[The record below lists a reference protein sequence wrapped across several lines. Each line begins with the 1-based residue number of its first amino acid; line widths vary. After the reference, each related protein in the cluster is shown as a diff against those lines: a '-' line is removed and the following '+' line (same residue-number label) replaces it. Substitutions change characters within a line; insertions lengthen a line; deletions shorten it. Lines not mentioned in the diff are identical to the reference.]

1 MEKGESPTA
10 ILGLEQI
17 KITSLTANN
26 SEAPLEQ
33 QINRPLPPTPLRR
46 RKKFLSSPGPKS
58 ATPCSPSGA
67 SLPGS
72 RACNTLQCD
81 MSGSLAGTDP
91 DRQEVK
97 YTELGSREAQD
108 QQINRPL
115 PPTPHRSK
123 KKVLSGPKPAT
134 PRSQSPASLL
144 GFRACTTLQVDM
156 SGSLAGTAPDRQEV
170 KSTDCGLQEEQIN
183 RPLPPTPRRQ
193 RKKILS
199 SPGPKSATP
208 RSPSCASLPGSTACN
223 TLQCDMSG
231 FEADTDPVRQEVKST
246 ERDLREE
253 QDEIGRRWEERLMVL
268 MEERKRNLAELLK
281 VLKKEMERRCEQL
294 QMTTGQP
301 SSDDTQ
307 TPSSGDTQTKEQKVV
322 SLTALRETTKASEGK
337 LLKTCFLRRTVPL
350 RILRLQR
357 EFHQEV
363 KKENERLANLEK
375 TTEGAKKADKSRL
388 DEKLRTLQMEYEERL
403 TEEREKI
410 ESEKQRGKER
420 IKCLRH
426 ATMEKLK
433 EEQLKAEEDRKS
445 VV

>member
-144 GFRACTTLQVDM
+144 GFRACTTLQCDMSDSEADTDLGRQEVKSTERGLQEQQINRPLPPTPVCLRKKFLSSPSSSLPGFRACTTLQFDM
-156 SGSLAGTAPDRQEV
+156 SGSLAGSAPDRQEV
-170 KSTDCGLQEEQIN
+170 KSTERGLQEQQIN
-183 RPLPPTPRRQ
+183 RPLPPTPLHL
-193 RKKILS
+193 RKKFLS

-208 RSPSCASLPGSTACN
+208 CSPSPASLPGS
-223 TLQCDMSG
+223 
-231 FEADTDPVRQEVKST
+231 R
-246 ERDLREE
+246 
-253 QDEIGRRWEERLMVL
+253 EIGRAHV
-268 MEERKRNLAELLK
+268 
-281 VLKKEMERRCEQL
+281 
-294 QMTTGQP
+294 
-301 SSDDTQ
+301 
-307 TPSSGDTQTKEQKVV
+307 
-322 SLTALRETTKASEGK
+322 
-337 LLKTCFLRRTVPL
+337 
-350 RILRLQR
+350 
-357 EFHQEV
+357 
-363 KKENERLANLEK
+363 
-375 TTEGAKKADKSRL
+375 
-388 DEKLRTLQMEYEERL
+388 
-403 TEEREKI
+403 
-410 ESEKQRGKER
+410 
-420 IKCLRH
+420 
-426 ATMEKLK
+426 
-433 EEQLKAEEDRKS
+433 
-445 VV
+445 